1 MIRAGAFDV
10 FGDSRP
16 LQYWQ
21 SRAFLASMSGDDHQ
35 EWLLPPPDVSQHLQH
50 RLQEPTLREKLE
62 WESDLFGFTISG
74 HPLDLYPE
82 VARETYCP
90 VERLHEF
97 VGKRVVCCGLV
108 IEQRLHH
115 QTTGELMKFLSLADR
130 TGIVE
135 TELFADTYRSYGA
148 VTVRYPVLEVEATVE
163 PYENG
168 RGFSLRVWRVSKPR
182 TKS

>member
-1 MIRAGAFDV
+1 M
-10 FGDSRP
+10 
-16 LQYWQ
+16 
-21 SRAFLASMSGDDHQ
+21 
-35 EWLLPPPDVSQHLQH
+35 
-50 RLQEPTLREKLE
+50 
-62 WESDLFGFTISG
+62 FGFTISG

-82 VARETYCP
+82 VAWHTYCP
-90 VERLHEF
+90 VERLYEF

-148 VTVRYPVLEVEATVE
+148 ITVRYPVLEVEATVE
-163 PYENG
+163 PYENK
-168 RGFSLRVWRVSKPR
+168 RGFSLRVYRVSKPR
-182 TKS
+182 TNS

>member
-1 MIRAGAFDV
+1 M
-10 FGDSRP
+10 
-16 LQYWQ
+16 
-21 SRAFLASMSGDDHQ
+21 
-35 EWLLPPPDVSQHLQH
+35 
-50 RLQEPTLREKLE
+50 
-62 WESDLFGFTISG
+62 
-74 HPLDLYPE
+74 DLYPE
-82 VARETYCP
+82 VAWETYCP
-90 VERLHEF
+90 VERFHEF

-130 TGIVE
+130 SGIVK
-135 TELFADTYRSYGA
+135 TELFAEPYRSYGA

-168 RGFSLRVWRVSKPR
+168 RGCSLRVWRVSKPR

>member
-1 MIRAGAFDV
+1 M

-16 LQYWQ
+16 IQFWQ
-21 SRAFLASMSGDDHQ
+21 AKAFLASGTKADGE
-35 EWLLPPPDVSQHLQH
+35 EWLLPPPDISHHLQN
-50 RLQEPTLREKLE
+50 RLQQPSLKEKLE

-82 VARETYCP
+82 VAWDTYCP

-97 VGKRVVCCGLV
+97 VGKRVICCGLV
-108 IEQRLHH
+108 IEQRLHY
-115 QTTGELMKFLSLADR
+115 QTTGELMKFMSLADR

-168 RGFSLRVWRVSKPR
+168 RGFSLRVWRVEKPR